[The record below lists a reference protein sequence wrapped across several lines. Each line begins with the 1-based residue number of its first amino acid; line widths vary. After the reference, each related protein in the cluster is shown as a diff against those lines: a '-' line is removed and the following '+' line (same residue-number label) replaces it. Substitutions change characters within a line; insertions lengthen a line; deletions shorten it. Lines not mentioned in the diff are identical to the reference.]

1 MFLLSWTNPLTN
13 RATRP
18 LGVRRLT
25 AMRTSCKFEGISD
38 ALPLYVIKC
47 IVEFDEEAQELIED
61 MFKKAIKLGRNK
73 VMEMEDGPE
82 KKDLIRK
89 LKKTDGPVYNSQTL
103 INILPKQKI
112 KMIHLN

>member
-38 ALPLYVIKC
+38 ALPLYDSLLIVTVSIIK
-47 IVEFDEEAQELIED
+47 F
-61 MFKKAIKLGRNK
+61 
-73 VMEMEDGPE
+73 
-82 KKDLIRK
+82 
-89 LKKTDGPVYNSQTL
+89 Y
-103 INILPKQKI
+103 
-112 KMIHLN
+112 MID